1 MILAALMPKPQSRLQ
16 KLVPTKLSLW
26 MEKRYHMMDD
36 NSDADKNESIPTL
49 QARSTCTARRLENHH
64 IKSPPSDAQLLFG
77 VTPHTLTLQHVACND
92 SSIVCDSC
100 IPGEQTTPDWL
111 GTIRYS
117 LVWTRRNSGCVTK
130 KKWTRGVHSHASL
143 QEAVLDWITY
153 FLFFSY
159 LCLDLL
165 VDTLHWHEIAI
176 ALKRLDRCIVAKA
189 PLNVGFA
196 YLTVAGWIDGK
207 MVWRH

>member
-1 MILAALMPKPQSRLQ
+1 
-16 KLVPTKLSLW
+16 
-26 MEKRYHMMDD
+26 
-36 NSDADKNESIPTL
+36 
-49 QARSTCTARRLENHH
+49 
-64 IKSPPSDAQLLFG
+64 
-77 VTPHTLTLQHVACND
+77 
-92 SSIVCDSC
+92 
-100 IPGEQTTPDWL
+100 
-111 GTIRYS
+111 
-117 LVWTRRNSGCVTK
+117 
-130 KKWTRGVHSHASL
+130 L

-207 MVWRH
+207 TVWRHKDSDHLARGCALSDSSTGYVWT